1 MQDCKSCITINI
13 SSCIFIMQQCAREQ
27 KISCRRYSC
36 RTIGGSNHS
45 KVAVTSCP
53 SLYQYAVRHNH
64 IVHNLQSIKICTTST
79 LSICTHY
86 TNLNSIKIEPSAY
99 QLYQNM
105 HKPHFPLCV
114 HHTLGNLFPCGQMKL
129 VCFDCK
135 RFNWSSTRAAIN

>member
-1 MQDCKSCITINI
+1 MQELHNI
-13 SSCIFIMQQCAREQ
+13 SSCIFIMQQFAREQ

-36 RTIGGSNHS
+36 HTRGDSNHS
-45 KVAVTSCP
+45 KGAVTSCS

-64 IVHNLQSIKICTTST
+64 IVRITPIHQNMHNLHSIDMYTLYNLQSIKI
-79 LSICTHY
+79 
-86 TNLNSIKIEPSAY
+86 EPPPY